1 MAGKTYNGL
10 PLFEASIEDGDQMAI
25 GMIRISLVDY
35 PAVESDFVKFAKND
49 RPMMYAVQDEE
60 KRIVRGVVMRAGF
73 PIYRNDPEWGEYY
86 TVYNA
91 DTVREM
97 AEKYLFDGRQND
109 VNLMHEQG
117 TDVEGVNM
125 VQFFIKDSAK
135 GVNPEGF
142 EEIEDGSLF
151 AEFHVQNDVVW
162 EQIKSGEYKGFS
174 LEGRFFFNRAE
185 ESQDY
190 SVIDKVFTKLF
201 KTQSMSKLAKFK
213 AMLAELLSEENVK
226 LGSMTTDKGVLS
238 WDGEEDLKPGDEV
251 FILTEAGERIAPEDG
266 EYATEDKVVVV
277 ADGKVAEIK
286 DKPAEGE
293 STEGEETEKPEG
305 EAEAELSEEGKEG
318 EESEKPSG
326 DLEDRVAK
334 IEGILEQLMD
344 YFGIMRLKSAK
355 QKEIETGL
363 AEVKAE
369 LAKIKTAPAG
379 EPAHKSFQKVNEIKP
394 TGHKGIDNLMKF
406 MGE

>member
-201 KTQSMSKLAKFK
+201 KTKSMSKKKLTIITDFATSGKSLENAEKLIRKAFK
-213 AMLAELLSEENVK
+213 EEIPNTTKIIIAQTIASVEDADKIIVFENGEVNGFGTHEELLKTNAIYKEVYDSQVK
-226 LGSMTTDKGVLS
+226 G
-238 WDGEEDLKPGDEV
+238 GED
-251 FILTEAGERIAPEDG
+251 
-266 EYATEDKVVVV
+266 
-277 ADGKVAEIK
+277 
-286 DKPAEGE
+286 
-293 STEGEETEKPEG
+293 
-305 EAEAELSEEGKEG
+305 
-318 EESEKPSG
+318 
-326 DLEDRVAK
+326 
-334 IEGILEQLMD
+334 
-344 YFGIMRLKSAK
+344 
-355 QKEIETGL
+355 
-363 AEVKAE
+363 
-369 LAKIKTAPAG
+369 
-379 EPAHKSFQKVNEIKP
+379 NE
-394 TGHKGIDNLMKF
+394 
-406 MGE
+406 